1 MRSSRCVK
9 LNTERDKAL
18 KGEVQF
24 MVKKNVIDPVPIIV
38 VDKARL
44 DENESFE
51 NLKYYLDTNKRQHHK
66 IKYPLDELNFSTKI
80 GKTEYTV
87 STSFDI
93 SGKQTLLEQFKNL
106 ILS

>member
-1 MRSSRCVK
+1 M
-9 LNTERDKAL
+9 T
-18 KGEVQF
+18 
-24 MVKKNVIDPVPIIV
+24 KKISMQPIPIIV
-38 VDKARL
+38 VDRIKL
-44 DENESFE
+44 DEDESFE
-51 NLKYYLDTNKRQHHK
+51 NLKYYLDTDMRQRHK
-66 IKYPLDELNFSTKI
+66 IKYPLDELNFTTKI

>member
-1 MRSSRCVK
+1 M
-9 LNTERDKAL
+9 
-18 KGEVQF
+18 F
-24 MVKKNVIDPVPIIV
+24 MVKKNVIDPIPIIV
-38 VDKARL
+38 VNKARL

-51 NLKYYLDTNKRQHHK
+51 NLKYYLDTNKRQHLK
-66 IKYPLDELNFSTKI
+66 IKYPLVELNFTTKI

-87 STSFDI
+87 STSFDV

>member
-1 MRSSRCVK
+1 M
-9 LNTERDKAL
+9 T
-18 KGEVQF
+18 
-24 MVKKNVIDPVPIIV
+24 KKISLQPIPIIL
-38 VDKARL
+38 VDRPRL

-51 NLKYYLDTNKRQHHK
+51 NLKHYLDVNKRQRHE
-66 IKYPLDELNFSTKI
+66 IKHPLDELNFTTKI

-87 STSFDI
+87 STSFDV